1 MDDEGRTIRILIDP
15 ELSEAHRELIRR
27 GLERTRRFE
36 VVEPTDPRGHHVKF
50 CAREDILDIAAL
62 HNESRSLTERTLGE
76 LQGAAYATEQYCPG
90 DEIGRMR
97 GDGRREL
104 LTNAAG
110 TYQWPEP
117 RRKRGRK

>member
-1 MDDEGRTIRILIDP
+1 MDEPIKRVRVLIDP
-15 ELSEAHRELIRR
+15 ALSEGQRELLRR
-27 GLERTRRFE
+27 RLERTMRFE
-36 VVEPTDPRGHHVKF
+36 VVLADDPRGIDMQLGVQ
-50 CAREDILDIAAL
+50 EDVIDIARL
-62 HNESRSLTERTLGE
+62 HHESRRLSEQMIAE
-76 LQGAAYATEQYCPG
+76 LQSAPPATEQCCPG

-110 TYQWPEP
+110 TYRWPEP